1 MPDPFRLV
9 PTKTFLIDLRRIPS
23 SLRRRTEAAIQE
35 LNKDP
40 FRGRKLEAVKTG
52 QWRIRI
58 GEYRVR
64 YDVVGD
70 DVAWHRIRHRKEIY
84 LT

>member
-1 MPDPFRLV
+1 VPDPFRLV
-9 PTKTFLIDLRRIPS
+9 PTKTFLIDLPRIPS

-35 LNKDP
+35 LNKDS

-58 GEYRVR
+58 GDYRVR

-70 DVAWHRIRHRKEIY
+70 DVAWHRIRHRKAIY
-84 LT
+84 LK